1 MSFNFLKYQRRFF
14 AMQNYRA
21 ATNPKVFMD
30 ISISGKPAGK
40 LVFEV
45 KKEKN

>member
-21 ATNPKVFMD
+21 ETNPKVFME
-30 ISISGKPAGK
+30 ISISGKSAGK

-45 KKEKN
+45 NYIKK

>member
-1 MSFNFLKYQRRFF
+1 MSFNFLKYQRKFF

-21 ATNPKVFMD
+21 ATNPKVFFE
-30 ISISGKPAGK
+30 ISAAGKPSGK

-45 KKEKN
+45 Y